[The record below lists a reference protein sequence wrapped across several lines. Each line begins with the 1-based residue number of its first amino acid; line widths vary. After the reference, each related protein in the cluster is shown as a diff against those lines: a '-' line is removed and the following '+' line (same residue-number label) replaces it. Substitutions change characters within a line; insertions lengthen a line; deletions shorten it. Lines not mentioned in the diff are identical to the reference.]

1 MKSTKQ
7 VKAKIEDYQRFI
19 ATLLI
24 FGSYLYIGA
33 INEIYIHPSHDGKIY
48 LILSFTSIL
57 VSIILFERQYK
68 LQKKLKK

>member
-7 VKAKIEDYQRFI
+7 VKAKIEDYQHFI

-33 INEIYIHPSHDGKIY
+33 INNIYIHPTSDGKLL
-48 LILSFTSIL
+48 LILSFSSII
-57 VSIILFERQYK
+57 VSIIFFDRQYK
-68 LQKKLKK
+68 LQKTIKE

>member
-33 INEIYIHPSHDGKIY
+33 INNIYIHPTSDGKLL
-48 LILSFTSIL
+48 LILSFSSII
-57 VSIILFERQYK
+57 VSIIFFDRQYK
-68 LQKKLKK
+68 LQKTIKE